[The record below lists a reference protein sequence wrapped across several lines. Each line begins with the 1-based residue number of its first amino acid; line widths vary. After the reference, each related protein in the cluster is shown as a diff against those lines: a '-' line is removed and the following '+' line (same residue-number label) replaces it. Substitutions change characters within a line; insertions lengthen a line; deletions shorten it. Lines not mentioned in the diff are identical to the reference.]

1 MKKPLR
7 AAGRRSKVAVAD
19 ALDNVRNWAD
29 ALSDRER
36 RLLSIMAVVFAAI
49 IVVLPMYVAISS
61 ISDIETENAE
71 ITQVLQDI
79 RRSEPRLQQ
88 QKADRR
94 AVERLYTRKA
104 PSLGGFLEERAQQ
117 YGVTGLGITDQP
129 NLDIGAYSR
138 RSVRVSLPVV
148 ELRPLIEM
156 LADIENSSYPVSI
169 ERIQM
174 TGGRMRTGYTVKL
187 AVNAYDREAPSA
199 AEQE

>member
-1 MKKPLR
+1 MALR
-7 AAGRRSKVAVAD
+7 DS
-19 ALDNVRNWAD
+19 LDNVRTWAA

-36 RLLSIMAVVFAAI
+36 RLLTTLALVFLSIG
-49 IVVLPMYVAISS
+49 VVLPMYVVVAS
-61 ISDIETENAE
+61 ISDIETENEE
-71 ITQVLQDI
+71 IAQVLQDI

-88 QKADRR
+88 QKAERH
-94 AVERLYTRKA
+94 AVERLYNRKA
-104 PSLGGFLEERAQQ
+104 PALGGFLEERAQQ

-129 NLDIGAYSR
+129 KLEIGGYSR

-169 ERIQM
+169 EGIQM

-187 AVNAYDREAPSA
+187 AVNAYDREGPITS
-199 AEQE
+199 EQE

>member
-1 MKKPLR
+1 
-7 AAGRRSKVAVAD
+7 VAIAD
-19 ALDNVRNWAD
+19 AFDNVRNWAD

-36 RLLSIMAVVFAAI
+36 RLLGTMAVVFTAI
-49 IVVLPMYVAISS
+49 LVVLPMYVAISS

-71 ITQVLQDI
+71 IVQVLQDI

-88 QKADRR
+88 QKAERI
-94 AVERLYTRKA
+94 AVQALYNRKA
-104 PSLGGFLEERAQQ
+104 PALGGFLEERAQQ
-117 YGVTGLGITDQP
+117 YGITGLGINDQP
-129 NLDIGAYSR
+129 ELDIGEYSR

-156 LADIENSSYPVSI
+156 LADIKNSPYPISL

-187 AVNAYDREAPSA
+187 AVNAYDRESPSA
-199 AEQE
+199 AEKE

>member
-1 MKKPLR
+1 
-7 AAGRRSKVAVAD
+7 VAFGD
-19 ALDNVRNWAD
+19 ALDNVRSWAD
-29 ALSDRER
+29 ALSGRER
-36 RLLSIMAVVFAAI
+36 RLLGVMASVFVAI
-49 IVVLPMYVAISS
+49 VIGLPMYLAVAS

-71 ITQVLQDI
+71 ISQVLQDI
-79 RRSEPRLQQ
+79 RRSEPRLRQ
-88 QKADRR
+88 QKAERR
-94 AVERLYTRKA
+94 AVDNLYKRKA

-129 NLDIGAYSR
+129 NLDMGAYSR

-169 ERIQM
+169 EGIQM

-187 AVNAYDREAPSA
+187 AVNAYDREGPTV

>member
-1 MKKPLR
+1 
-7 AAGRRSKVAVAD
+7 
-19 ALDNVRNWAD
+19 
-29 ALSDRER
+29 
-36 RLLSIMAVVFAAI
+36 MAVVFTAMVI
-49 IVVLPMYVAISS
+49 IIPMYVAISS

-79 RRSEPRLQQ
+79 HRSEPRLRQ
-88 QKADRR
+88 QKADRI
-94 AVERLYTRKA
+94 AVEKLYQRKA

-129 NLDIGAYSR
+129 NLDMGAYSR

-187 AVNAYDREAPSA
+187 GVNAYDREVGSVV
-199 AEQE
+199 QE

>member
-1 MKKPLR
+1 MAL
-7 AAGRRSKVAVAD
+7 AD

-29 ALSDRER
+29 ALSGRER
-36 RLLSIMAVVFAAI
+36 RLLSVMALVFVAI
-49 IVVLPMYVAISS
+49 VVVLPMYVAISS

-71 ITQVLQDI
+71 IAQVLQDI
-79 RRSEPRLQQ
+79 HRSEARLRQE
-88 QKADRR
+88 KAERR
-94 AVERLYTRKA
+94 DVERLYDRRA

-129 NLDIGAYSR
+129 KLDIGAYSR

-156 LADIENSSYPVSI
+156 LADIENSSFPISI

-187 AVNAYDREAPSA
+187 AVNAYDREGPPA

>member
-1 MKKPLR
+1 M
-7 AAGRRSKVAVAD
+7 AFGD
-19 ALDNVRNWAD
+19 ALHNARNWVE

-36 RLLSIMAVVFAAI
+36 RLLGAMAAVFLG
-49 IVVLPMYVAISS
+49 VLFVLPMFVAISS
-61 ISDIETENAE
+61 ISDIETENEE
-71 ITQVLQDI
+71 IAQVLQDI

-88 QKADRR
+88 QKAERR
-94 AVERLYTRKA
+94 AIERLYSRKA
-104 PSLGGFLEERAQQ
+104 PTLGGFLEERAQQ

-129 NLDIGAYSR
+129 KLDIGEYSR

-148 ELRPLIEM
+148 ELRPLVEM

-187 AVNAYDREAPSA
+187 AVNAYDRDGPA
-199 AEQE
+199 ATDQE

>member
-1 MKKPLR
+1 
-7 AAGRRSKVAVAD
+7 VAVAD
-19 ALDNVRNWAD
+19 ALHNVRNWAD

-36 RLLSIMAVVFAAI
+36 RLLSIMSVVFVAI

>member
-1 MKKPLR
+1 VNN
-7 AAGRRSKVAVAD
+7 VAFGD
-19 ALDNVRNWAD
+19 ALDNVRSWAGG
-29 ALSDRER
+29 LSDRER
-36 RLLSIMAVVFAAI
+36 RLLGAMSVVAGI
-49 IVVLPMYVAISS
+49 ILILVPMYVGISS

-71 ITQVLQDI
+71 VTQVLQDI
-79 RRSEPRLQQ
+79 QRSEPRLRK
-88 QKADRR
+88 QKAELR
-94 AVERLYTRKA
+94 AIDELYNRKA

-129 NLDIGAYSR
+129 KLDMGRYSR

-174 TGGRMRTGYTVKL
+174 TGGRLRTGYTVKL
-187 AVNAYDREAPSA
+187 AVNAYDREDSSPAGRD
-199 AEQE
+199 